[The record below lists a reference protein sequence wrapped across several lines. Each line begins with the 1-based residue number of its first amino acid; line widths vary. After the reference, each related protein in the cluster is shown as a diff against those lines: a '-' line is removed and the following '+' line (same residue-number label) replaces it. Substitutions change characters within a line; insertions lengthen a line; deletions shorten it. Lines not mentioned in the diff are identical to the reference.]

1 MEEAVTIHCNNVRLE
16 GLLNKGS
23 SEHGVVITHP
33 HPLYGGNMENPV
45 VDQIQQSYAEKGFT
59 TLRFNFRGT
68 GKSSGMFD
76 NGLGEVDDVSAALSF
91 LTDFGVGDL
100 CLAGYSF
107 GARINA
113 TLVSSAVS
121 SGHEIRD
128 HVMISPPMGF
138 IPFDDVATLP
148 STGLILTGAK
158 DDIAPPK
165 LIQAAINRWKISP
178 QFEVIEECDHFY
190 TGCLPVLKDLLLA
203 YLN

>member
-1 MEEAVTIHCNNVRLE
+1 MEETVTIHCNNIRLE
-16 GLLNKGS
+16 GLLNQDSLEK
-23 SEHGVVITHP
+23 GVVITHP

-45 VDQIQQSYAEKGFT
+45 VEQIQQSYSEKGFT

-76 NGLGEVDDVSAALSF
+76 NGLGELDDVRAAFSYLKD
-91 LTDFGVGDL
+91 LGVSDL

-113 TLVSSAVS
+113 LVVS
-121 SGHEIRD
+121 SGYALRD
-128 HVMISPPMGF
+128 HIMISPPMGF
-138 IPFDDVATLP
+138 ISFDDVASMP

-165 LIQAAINRWKISP
+165 MVQAAINRWQISP
-178 QFEVIEECDHFY
+178 QFEVVPGCDHFY
-190 TGCLPVLKDLLLA
+190 TGCLPLLKDFLLT
-203 YLN
+203 YLP